1 MTIILGVLLVIS
13 VIGNGILIW
22 YTRKLIQ
29 NLYYGVK
36 NVDEMQKLLSEYA
49 ALLEPLLTLEN
60 YYGDPAITSAI
71 TNTKLVVDACKAYKN
86 SIIESQDEEIQE
98 NQEGKSDQVKSTT
111 QSAAQI
117 PV

>member
-1 MTIILGVLLVIS
+1 MTFLLSLLLVLS
-13 VIGNGILIW
+13 LVGNVILVW
-22 YTRKLIQ
+22 YTRKLVQ

-49 ALLEPLLTLEN
+49 TLLEPLLTMEN

-71 TNTKLVVDACKAYKN
+71 ANTKLVVDACKAYKN
-86 SIIESQDEEIQE
+86 SIIESQDEESQE
-98 NQEGKSDQVKSTT
+98 NQEGKSNQAKNTT

-117 PV
+117 PI